1 MKECDRVRGVN
12 YLDII
17 RIIATSM
24 VLIVHLFQYVT
35 ISTPQLSLIFSL
47 TRYGDRGVPIF
58 FCL

>member
-35 ISTPQLSLIFSL
+35 ISTPPPVVINFLIN
-47 TRYGDRGVPIF
+47 
-58 FCL
+58 

>member
-35 ISTPQLSLIFSL
+35 ISTPPVVINFLIN
-47 TRYGDRGVPIF
+47 
-58 FCL
+58 